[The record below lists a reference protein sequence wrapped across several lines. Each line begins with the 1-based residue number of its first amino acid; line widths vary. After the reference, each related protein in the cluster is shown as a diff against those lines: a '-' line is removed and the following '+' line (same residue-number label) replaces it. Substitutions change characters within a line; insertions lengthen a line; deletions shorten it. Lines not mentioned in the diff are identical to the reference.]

1 MENVT
6 LQQIRKVGNARYNH
20 RGQPNTVWR
29 QVDAGNKILIGQ
41 HRQDNA
47 ADGKE
52 LGKRNHLV
60 VLHAL
65 GQFREG
71 VFQLGEEQ
79 DGHYDHD
86 VEPRWLRG
94 HNGSYAVSDERDD
107 DGSHSEHMVL

>member
-1 MENVT
+1 MEDVA

-20 RGQPNTVWR
+20 CGQPNAVWR
-29 QVDAGNKILIGQ
+29 QVDAGNKVLIGQ

-71 VFQLGEEQ
+71 MLQLGEEQ

-86 VEPRWLRG
+86 VEPRRLRG
-94 HNGSYAVSDERDD
+94 HNGSNAVGDECNN
-107 DGSHSEHMVL
+107 DGGYSEHMVL